1 MQRIILGYVSLTGSP
16 FAAERGQGLIE
27 HLDFLLYEK
36 KIAKKMRR
44 KNQKQRKRHD
54 DQVRLLSSFTSSD
67 PQLAL
72 VKVVVKVF
80 RRAQNEKGQV
90 QGIVEEEKELE
101 LFSAD
106 KFWLQ
111 FMRCYSKLLEG
122 LAPISVCL
130 WLLL

>member
-1 MQRIILGYVSLTGSP
+1 MSCSLSDW
-16 FAAERGQGLIE
+16 FVAECGQGLIE

-36 KIAKKMRR
+36 QIAKKMRR

-54 DQVRLLSSFTSSD
+54 DQVRLLSSLTSAD

-80 RRAQNEKGQV
+80 RKVQDEKGQD

-106 KFWLQ
+106 RFWLL

-122 LAPISVCL
+122 LAPIPVCL